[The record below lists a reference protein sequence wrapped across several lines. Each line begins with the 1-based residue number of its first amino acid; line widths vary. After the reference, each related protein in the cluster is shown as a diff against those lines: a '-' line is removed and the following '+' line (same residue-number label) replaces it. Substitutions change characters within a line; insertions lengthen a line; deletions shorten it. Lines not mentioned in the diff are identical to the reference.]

1 MRALKVCLL
10 VMTASLATALATTAA
25 SGEDPAP
32 SNTIKVGVIGSLF
45 RDLPEPVFQAL
56 AKPLKTLLD
65 SQTGRTS
72 QLVCGGDAEYLG
84 GQLAKDRVQ
93 LAVFNGFEFAWAR
106 LKYPEIKPL
115 MIAVN
120 QHQHLKA
127 VLVTNRDSPVAMWAN
142 LQGKTLALP
151 RLSREHCRLFLERRC
166 EGCGQKAEA
175 FFAQITR
182 SLDVEDA
189 LDAVVDGQVNAA
201 VVDGVSLDNFQKR
214 KPGRFARLK
223 IVQESETFPCAVL
236 AYHPGALDETFVKK
250 FRDGM
255 VSTSQTRR
263 GQQLLT
269 LCQLSGFEHIPE
281 DYEQLLT
288 EIARAYPP
296 PAPHVTPAPK

>member
-1 MRALKVCLL
+1 MYSIPAGQKYVAYEKVKGDYYEATTFNKRSLAGTDYVYCWVDGIHLKIRLEQDKVCLL

-84 GQLAKDRVQ
+84 NQLAKDRVQ

-120 QHQHLKA
+120 QHRHLRRFLYRFSHDRAKSLILA
-127 VLVTNRDSPVAMWAN
+127 DVGAHVA
-142 LQGKTLALP
+142 T
-151 RLSREHCRLFLERRC
+151 
-166 EGCGQKAEA
+166 
-175 FFAQITR
+175 I
-182 SLDVEDA
+182 
-189 LDAVVDGQVNAA
+189 
-201 VVDGVSLDNFQKR
+201 
-214 KPGRFARLK
+214 
-223 IVQESETFPCAVL
+223 
-236 AYHPGALDETFVKK
+236 
-250 FRDGM
+250 
-255 VSTSQTRR
+255 
-263 GQQLLT
+263 
-269 LCQLSGFEHIPE
+269 
-281 DYEQLLT
+281 
-288 EIARAYPP
+288 
-296 PAPHVTPAPK
+296 HVRT